1 MKPSVAGAPG
11 RPPQAVV
18 GPAPGGR
25 LGRWKVSVP
34 LAVTAVALC
43 SAAPVM
49 ISVLLV
55 LVGMPVLATLGD
67 YRVHLERQR
76 AGQAA
81 RWLERRDARAA
92 APVLVAKNLLL
103 SIYRSVLPL
112 AFLGA
117 MVAIWYLIDKTKAS
131 TQVGELWLRGTGA
144 ATALI
149 MVKIAARPGR
159 IRTSEGVDELL
170 SRVTGPTGRMIE
182 AGWILWI
189 VCVGLTAA
197 GLWFTPDLF
206 PLNP

>member
-1 MKPSVAGAPG
+1 M
-11 RPPQAVV
+11 
-18 GPAPGGR
+18 
-25 LGRWKVSVP
+25 L
-34 LAVTAVALC
+34 
-43 SAAPVM
+43 

-55 LVGMPVLATLGD
+55 LVGMPALATLGD

-81 RWLERRDARAA
+81 GWLERRDARAA

-103 SIYRSVLPL
+103 SAYRSVLPL
-112 AFLGA
+112 AFLAA

-131 TQVGELWLRGTGA
+131 TQVGQFWLRGTGA

-149 MVKIAARPGR
+149 IVKIAAGRGR

-170 SRVTGPTGRMIE
+170 ARVTSPTGRMIE

-189 VCVGLTAA
+189 VCIGLTAA

-206 PLNP
+206 PLNS